1 MLNHAEAVRLNQ
13 DLVDQ
18 KVLSV
23 YLNAEETD
31 PAERRAWRLRLNGM
45 VKQLEDDLAS
55 APEPERRAAHA
66 AAARIGEAL
75 DAHDGFL
82 PGRGWVGFATPDRL
96 WHAGPSPAPM
106 PDLVRWEDGAHVAP
120 YVRALKQS
128 RPVTAVVADSRRV
141 RIFRYQ
147 YDELREEGV
156 IWSDATITD
165 SSSAGSSNRASTRS
179 GARGEPRGDAAR
191 RGEEVSTQRMLR
203 EALDALSQPVS
214 DGHLI
219 VVAGT
224 SETTAAFVRALP
236 ERARERTIDVSGVP
250 VEASPAALKEAIET
264 AASALSLR
272 LQQGLVKEILEATRS
287 AGRACVG
294 REQTERALQA
304 GAVDTLVFSR
314 AFARAQP
321 DLAERFVDR
330 ALEQGATVEEIPE
343 AVANELD
350 GEGGV
355 GARLRFTA

>member
-1 MLNHAEAVRLNQ
+1 
-13 DLVDQ
+13 
-18 KVLSV
+18 
-23 YLNAEETD
+23 
-31 PAERRAWRLRLNGM
+31 
-45 VKQLEDDLAS
+45 
-55 APEPERRAAHA
+55 
-66 AAARIGEAL
+66 
-75 DAHDGFL
+75 
-82 PGRGWVGFATPDRL
+82 
-96 WHAGPSPAPM
+96 M

-272 LQQGLVKEILEATRS
+272 LQQGLVEEILEATRS